1 MLIGRTE
8 IASLIPHGGPMCL
21 LNGVERWDE
30 GTLRATATS
39 HRDPQN
45 PLRAGKGL
53 AVLCGVEYAAQ
64 AMALHGRLAAP
75 ETARPRAGYLA
86 SLRNLRCSVE
96 RLDELGPRL
105 IVDVEKLMGDG
116 AHVIYRF
123 SLGDGAIVALS
134 GRAAVVL
141 DAEAA

>member
-1 MLIGRTE
+1 MLIGRAE
-8 IASLIPHGGPMCL
+8 IARLIPHGGPMCL
-21 LNGVERWDE
+21 LDGVERWDA
-30 GTLRATATS
+30 GTLRAIAVS

-45 PLRAGKGL
+45 PLRDGNGL

-64 AMALHGRLAAP
+64 AMAIHGRLAAP
-75 ETARPRAGYLA
+75 EDARPRAGYLA

-96 RLDELGPRL
+96 RLDGLGAAL
-105 IVDVEKLMGDG
+105 IVDVETLMGDG
-116 AHVIYRF
+116 THVIYRF
-123 SLGDGAIVALS
+123 SLGDGVIVALS

>member
-45 PLRAGKGL
+45 PLRDGKGL